1 MDFFLFTCQPLVN
14 ALQASSSFNH
24 EAPLGD
30 THFNFCSADEETELV
45 VPDLSLFLE
54 SHGE

>member
-45 VPDLSLFLE
+45 VPDLLFFLE